1 LPDLRGVRPRR
12 SQPTRR
18 ALVQRRLPRR
28 GGEGTEAEAGAEA
41 GEAPRTA
48 RGADL
53 LGADVNRR
61 KTSLRH
67 GLPYGWWRDDRLRLT
82 LLAALSVAALAVM
95 GAYLTSAWWF
105 W

>member
-1 LPDLRGVRPRR
+1 MDL
-12 SQPTRR
+12 S
-18 ALVQRRLPRR
+18 
-28 GGEGTEAEAGAEA
+28 
-41 GEAPRTA
+41 
-48 RGADL
+48 
-53 LGADVNRR
+53 GADVDRR
-61 KTSLRH
+61 KPSLRH